1 LYAYFVLM
9 ALKYDEFSLIQ
20 NIIVRRFGNYIL
32 KNGTILRNQN
42 QESLAISYHEDFGG
56 VVVEITTN
64 SLPMILAIDAHSFIP
79 APPWAA
85 FPKLEPIEL
94 EMNKQGSMD
103 YWWSHIWLPFWLT
116 RTGAEKRQYLLDNRA
131 NKKWSEVLS

>member
-1 LYAYFVLM
+1 MYAYFVLM

-79 APPWAA
+79 AP
-85 FPKLEPIEL
+85 
-94 EMNKQGSMD
+94 
-103 YWWSHIWLPFWLT
+103 
-116 RTGAEKRQYLLDNRA
+116 R
-131 NKKWSEVLS
+131 